1 MTYEERA
8 AAEADFAEW
17 QDRVFGDF
25 AKLQRDYYASLL
37 KPEVPFPDAVGTPAP
52 SEDDGNEWGDPLAD
66 R

>member
-25 AKLQRDYYASLL
+25 AAMQRDYYDALL
-37 KPEVPFPDAVGTPAP
+37 KPELPFPDAAGATAPA
-52 SEDDGNEWGDPLAD
+52 EGEGNEWGDPLAD